1 MPDKL
6 LQFTE
11 KGIYCPK
18 GDFYIDPWRPVDKA
32 VITHGHSD
40 HARWGMKHYL
50 AHSLTAPI
58 MRHRL
63 GDIDVETLPYGEQRK
78 INGVAISLHPAGH
91 IPGSAQVRVAH
102 KGEVWVVSGDYKT
115 TPDPLAEPF
124 EVVPCQHFITE
135 STFGLPVFRWPE
147 HQQVAD
153 EINAWWKQNAA
164 EGRTS
169 VLFAYALG
177 KAQRLLAMIDPSIG
191 PIYTHGAVENTNIV
205 LRGAGLAIPDTT
217 KVEDQDKKD
226 FEKALVIAPPSAQ
239 GSSWMKRFVRPQT
252 AFASGWMMMRGTRR
266 RRNADR
272 GFVLSDHADW
282 DELNATVDATGAEHI
297 YVTHGY
303 TDTFARYLRERGL
316 YAKTVKTDYTG
327 EQDDNDD

>member
-1 MPDKL
+1 M

-11 KGIYCPK
+11 KGIYCKK
-18 GDFYIDPWRPVDKA
+18 GGFYIDPWKPVDKA

-50 AHSLTAPI
+50 AHTLTAPI

-63 GDIDVETLPYGEQRK
+63 GDISVETLNYGEH
-78 INGVAISLHPAGH
+78 INMNGVELSLHPAGH
-91 IPGSAQVRVAH
+91 IPGSSQVRVAY
-102 KGEVWVVSGDYKT
+102 KGEVWVVSGDFKT
-115 TPDPLAEPF
+115 TPDPIAEAF

-135 STFGLPVFRWPE
+135 STFGLPVFRWPD
-147 HQQVAD
+147 QQLVAD
-153 EINAWWKQNAA
+153 DINAWWRKNAA

-191 PIYTHGAVENTNIV
+191 LVYTHGAVENTNTV
-205 LRGAGLAIPDTT
+205 LRKLGLMIPTT
-217 KVEDQDKKD
+217 QKVEDQAKSA
-226 FEKALVIAPPSAQ
+226 FENALVIAPPSAQ
-239 GSSWMKRFVRPQT
+239 SSAWMKRFVRPQT

-282 DELNATVDATGAEHI
+282 DELNQAVDATGAENI

-303 TDTFARYLRERGL
+303 TETFSRYLLERGL
-316 YAKTVKTDYTG
+316 NASVVRTAYTG
-327 EQDDNDD
+327 EQDDSDD